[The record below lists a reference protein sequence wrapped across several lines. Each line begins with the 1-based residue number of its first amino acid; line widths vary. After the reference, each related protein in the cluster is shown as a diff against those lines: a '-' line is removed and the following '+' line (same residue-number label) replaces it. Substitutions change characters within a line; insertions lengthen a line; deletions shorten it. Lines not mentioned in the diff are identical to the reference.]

1 MRELELSAQTQA
13 IFDRIKSYA
22 WTLNVYGLSQSRAE
36 WLVKARTRARIHKAG
51 VVPPYTN
58 VYWRYVSELTRV
70 FRSETG
76 ERLIAAIKLTIRKW
90 VNFGLDQALLEGLL
104 GDCFLRFEQQ
114 GYAMPKVKALGRQP
128 KPRRHHTTYA
138 VSLRKGRAALRK
150 GSTVAEQ
157 AELHRIGS
165 ELASDIARRLKPVLE
180 ARGVTGRAFV
190 PYYNFAQKLG
200 RLPRTYADKSLQMA
214 AADLVDLYE
223 AKSLDGDVLAEI
235 VRSLF
240 SIAVLS

>member
-1 MRELELSAQTQA
+1 MRELAFSAKTQA
-13 IFDRIKSYA
+13 ILGRIKSYA

-36 WLVKARTRARIHKAG
+36 WLVKARARARIHKAG

-58 VYWRYVSELTRV
+58 VYRRYVSELIRA
-70 FRSETG
+70 FRTETG

-114 GYAMPKVKALGRQP
+114 SYAMPKVKALGRQP

-157 AELHRIGS
+157 AELHRMGS

-180 ARGVTGRAFV
+180 ARDVTGRAFI
-190 PYYNFAQKLG
+190 PYYNFAQQLG
-200 RLPRTYADKSLQMA
+200 RLTRNYGGKSLQMA
-214 AADLVDLYE
+214 ASDLIDYYE
-223 AKSLDGDVLAEI
+223 AKALTPDILRAI
-235 VRSLF
+235 AAALF
-240 SIAVLS
+240 DLPGLS